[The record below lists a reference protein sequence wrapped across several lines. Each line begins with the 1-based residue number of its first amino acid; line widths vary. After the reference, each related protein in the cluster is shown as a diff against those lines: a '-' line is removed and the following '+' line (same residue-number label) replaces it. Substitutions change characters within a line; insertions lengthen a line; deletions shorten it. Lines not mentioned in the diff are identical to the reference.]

1 MRYSGKADA
10 QNLGKG
16 GRHYRYRPVFLHKQ
30 SGHGFESLASRNGD
44 FRKRLYADEN
54 CADKF
59 LETGRNIQ

>member
-44 FRKRLYADEN
+44 FRKRLHADED